1 MPSYWPISSNGLRR
15 GRRHRRPSGSTSKNV
30 DFYINTYL
38 LYEDAIPANE
48 GAGHISMFFGDG
60 FPRKAMWAGRSS
72 IKANAASLKKF

>member
-1 MPSYWPISSNGLRR
+1 M
-15 GRRHRRPSGSTSKNV
+15 